1 MRNDARPI
9 GEHAPASPIGGD
21 QPPAKRRQRRAETGD
36 RPIPGER
43 PDRRDTVAHG
53 RQSHV
58 VDRPADNREPEQPG
72 DPVMPQNDQ
81 TLNTKI

>member
-9 GEHAPASPIGGD
+9 GEHAPVSPTGGD
-21 QPPAKRRQRRAETGD
+21 E
-36 RPIPGER
+36 RPVPSER
-43 PDRRDTVAHG
+43 PDSRDTVAHG
-53 RQSHV
+53 RQSHIINQS
-58 VDRPADNREPEQPG
+58 AENREPDQPG